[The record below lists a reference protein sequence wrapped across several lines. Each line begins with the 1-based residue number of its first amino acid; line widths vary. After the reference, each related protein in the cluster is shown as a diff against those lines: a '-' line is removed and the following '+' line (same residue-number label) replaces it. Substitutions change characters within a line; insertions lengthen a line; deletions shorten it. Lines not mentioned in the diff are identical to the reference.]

1 MKNLPALIAVKVER
15 VRACWDAWN
24 TL

>member
-1 MKNLPALIAVKVER
+1 MKYIPALIVVKVER